1 MTDTLPRPRPSV
13 IFKEMD
19 DGAVLYCTETEV
31 YFGVNA
37 VGVVIWNAL
46 AAAEATADD
55 LVAAVCRSFPDAPAS
70 EVPADVEEFLAELHG
85 AGLLEGAS
93 ANASSL

>member
-19 DGAVLYCTETEV
+19 DGAVLYCTASEV

-46 AAAEATADD
+46 AAADATADD
-55 LVAAVCRSFPDAPAS
+55 LVLAVCESFPDAPAS
-70 EVPADVEEFLAELHG
+70 EVPADVEEFLAELLG

-93 ANASSL
+93 SNAPV